1 MYAKNEER
9 YLQPVFRCTYTPAV
23 EHILNVLEPSAHSGR
38 CYSGFGLPEVRAP
51 GAPDIST
58 GKQLL
63 PPHLVKAAKKA
74 EQEGDDSIPLVRLPF
89 LERGRI
95 RRLWDVVLEADTW
108 RSPAARASS
117 DAAGSGALPVVD
129 ERAAVVRELPLAEC
143 LYTRSNHRLNS
154 RRHPIWLHR
163 RHQKDKSR
171 VPYLHRRRLAR
182 EKMHADTMG
191 ALRA

>member
-1 MYAKNEER
+1 MGARE
-9 YLQPVFRCTYTPAV
+9 LQGLAFAGCTYSPAV
-23 EHILNVLEPSAHSGR
+23 EHILNLLEPSSHFNRS
-38 CYSGFGLPEVRAP
+38 YSGFGRPEVRNP
-51 GAPDIST
+51 GDNESST
-58 GKQLL
+58 GKEIL
-63 PPHLVKAAKKA
+63 PSHLVKVARKA
-74 EQEGDDSIPLVRLPF
+74 EKEGENNIPLVRLPF

-95 RRLWDVVLEADTW
+95 RRLWDVILEADTW
-108 RSPAARASS
+108 RSPTPRASTDS
-117 DAAGSGALPVVD
+117 GGSGALPVVD

-154 RRHPIWLHR
+154 RRHPIWMHR
-163 RHQKDKSR
+163 RHQKDKSK